1 MCVFNRRCSK
11 TINARA
17 SNFLF
22 FLVLFSLSFGSNDGA
37 PPDFTIQNDE
47 NPQRRKRARISPLV
61 DTRNTET
68 LKIRA
73 HVHRKIPSE
82 RVRAKKSFKIGSRIA
97 CRSIAKEN
105 ASSEEKNALTER
117 EGEMSSFISL
127 SPSVYLSA
135 RDKKTHAYISPG
147 ISRIRINI
155 LSTPTH
161 AFAPRR
167 VPVPSSSSSRTR
179 RVPSSFASTH
189 R

>member
-1 MCVFNRRCSK
+1 MVARECVFLIVDVQKRS
-11 TINARA
+11 TRA
-17 SNFLF
+17 AAKSNFSF
-22 FLVLFSLSFGSNDGA
+22 FPRSFFSLSFGSNDGA

-117 EGEMSSFISL
+117 ERE
-127 SPSVYLSA
+127 
-135 RDKKTHAYISPG
+135 R
-147 ISRIRINI
+147 
-155 LSTPTH
+155 
-161 AFAPRR
+161 
-167 VPVPSSSSSRTR
+167 
-179 RVPSSFASTH
+179 
-189 R
+189 

>member
-1 MCVFNRRCSK
+1 MFLIFDS
-11 TINARA
+11 RA
-17 SNFLF
+17 AKRNNNFLF
-22 FLVLFSLSFGSNDGA
+22 FLGSFLSLSLSVFERRSA
-37 PPDFTIQNDE
+37 TRFYHLKRRKSTR
-47 NPQRRKRARISPLV
+47 RRKRARISPLV

-73 HVHRKIPSE
+73 NAHRKIPSE
-82 RVRAKKSFKIGSRIA
+82 RVRAKKSFKIGSRI
-97 CRSIAKEN
+97 CVPFDRER
-105 ASSEEKNALTER
+105 EKTLSANNALTER
-117 EGEMSSFISL
+117 DEFFHLSFSL
-127 SPSVYLSA
+127 SIRA
-135 RDKKTHAYISPG
+135 GTKRHAYISPG

-167 VPVPSSSSSRTR
+167 VPVPSSCSSSGRTR